1 MCGFG
6 CFWGV
11 PGVINAQTR
20 TSRALHPIKRKG
32 SSALSPP
39 PGRKTDTLYHY
50 CIIFA
55 HRFRCVSSHTVA
67 SCSLFFKIAVDAY
80 KIWGIRESNLVTKSL
95 RKISVH
101 KIAIINASH
110 YGMARVSRG
119 GNKTYKNDFLGVK
132 TGCQPHIS
140 HEYRWRLRSREI
152 GPVPLDFG
160 LFERKL
166 AKNSQKTPKNVE
178 NRRKTHKKVGK
189 LPWSGSNPRLCSKQD
204 NSDQKTTSDPL
215 RGHHSTAFAS
225 K

>member
-119 GNKTYKNDFLGVK
+119 GNKTYKTDFLGVK
-132 TGCQPHIS
+132 TGHQPHIP
-140 HEYRWRLRSREI
+140 HQYRRSSRSREI
-152 GPVPLDFG
+152 RPIQPNFG

-166 AKNSQKTPKNVE
+166 AKNGSKSAKNVWK
-178 NRRKTHKKVGK
+178 R
-189 LPWSGSNPRLCSKQD
+189 
-204 NSDQKTTSDPL
+204 
-215 RGHHSTAFAS
+215 
-225 K
+225 